1 MMYGLNSRLQ
11 EWFHLPELLPAA
23 CGILVQPFS
32 RRPDVSLIAL
42 EGEPCQVK
50 GLKAMDFDDVKIT
63 ACRSDTKSLTWAFPM

>member
-11 EWFHLPELLPAA
+11 EWIHLPELLPAA

-32 RRPDVSLIAL
+32 WRPDVSLIVL

-50 GLKAMDFDDVKIT
+50 GLKAMDFVNAKIT
-63 ACRSDTKSLTWAFPM
+63 ACRSDIKSLTQAFPM